1 MKYLPLAKYLPNLY
15 FNWRKALRYKR
26 YLLEFG
32 TGIDLH
38 GEDVNEAAKRAVR
51 DAITRVSMIGL
62 RDMFRFGD
70 MRELDEALMVD
81 VTVASPYPERIAGDE
96 VLQVLPEGKR
106 RITVVSGG
114 LRFPTAAD
122 ELNRDIQG
130 VIVVNVALVV
140 MVDMDKVQSALQ

>member
-1 MKYLPLAKYLPNLY
+1 
-15 FNWRKALRYKR
+15 
-26 YLLEFG
+26 LEFG

-62 RDMFRFGD
+62 RDIFRFRD
-70 MRELDEALMVD
+70 IKELDEALMVD
-81 VTVASPYPERIAGDE
+81 VTVAAPYPERIASDE
-96 VLQVLPEGKR
+96 ILQVLPEGKR

-114 LRFPTAAD
+114 LRFPTPAN
-122 ELNRDIQG
+122 ELNKDIHG

-140 MVDMDKVQSALQ
+140 MVDMDKVQSPSQ

>member
-1 MKYLPLAKYLPNLY
+1 
-15 FNWRKALRYKR
+15 
-26 YLLEFG
+26 LEFG

-62 RDMFRFGD
+62 RDIFRFRD
-70 MRELDEALMVD
+70 MKELDEALMVD
-81 VTVASPYPERIAGDE
+81 VTVAAPYPERIASDE
-96 VLQVLPEGKR
+96 ILQVLPEGKR

-114 LRFPTAAD
+114 LRFPTPAN
-122 ELNRDIQG
+122 ELNKDIHG

-140 MVDMDKVQSALQ
+140 MVDMDKVQSPSQ

>member
-1 MKYLPLAKYLPNLY
+1 MVLNYV
-15 FNWRKALRYKR
+15 R

-32 TGIDLH
+32 MGIDLH

-62 RDMFRFGD
+62 RDIFHFRN
-70 MRELDEALMVD
+70 MKELDEALMVD
-81 VTVASPYPERIAGDE
+81 VTVAAPYPERIVSDE
-96 VLQVLPEGKR
+96 VLQILPEGRR

-114 LRFPTAAD
+114 LRFPTPSN
-122 ELNRDIQG
+122 ELNKDIHG

-140 MVDMDKVQSALQ
+140 MVDMDRVQSASQ

>member
-1 MKYLPLAKYLPNLY
+1 MKYV
-15 FNWRKALRYKR
+15 R

-62 RDMFRFGD
+62 RDIFHFRD
-70 MRELDEALMVD
+70 MKELDEALMVD
-81 VTVASPYPERIAGDE
+81 VTVAAPYPERIIGDE
-96 VLQVLPEGKR
+96 VLLVLPEGRR

-114 LRFPTAAD
+114 LRFPTPAN
-122 ELNRDIQG
+122 ELNKDVHG
-130 VIVVNVALVV
+130 VVAVNVALVV
-140 MVDMDKVQSALQ
+140 MVDMDKVNSSQ